1 MKYRTHRLDVNK
13 DNIQEK
19 LEAFI
24 NNLDGEIIAII
35 PNVTQ
40 YFLMYGAKIN
50 YLIIVEKINQ

>member
-13 DNIQEK
+13 VNIQEK

>member
-24 NNLDGEIIAII
+24 NNLDGEIIAVI

-40 YFLMYGAKIN
+40 YFMMYGAKIN
-50 YLIIVEKINQ
+50 YLIIIEKIK

>member
-13 DNIQEK
+13 ENMQEK

-24 NNLDGEIIAII
+24 NNLDGEVIAII

-40 YFLMYGAKIN
+40 YFMMYGAKIN
-50 YLIIVEKINQ
+50 YLIIVEKVK

>member
-13 DNIQEK
+13 ENIQDK

-24 NNLDGEIIAII
+24 NNLDGEVIAVI

-40 YFLMYGAKIN
+40 YFMMYGAKIN
-50 YLIIVEKINQ
+50 YLIIVEKVKS

>member
-40 YFLMYGAKIN
+40 YFMMYGAKIN
-50 YLIIVEKINQ
+50 YLIIVEKIK

>member
-13 DNIQEK
+13 ENMQEK

-24 NNLDGEIIAII
+24 NNLDGEVIAVI

-40 YFLMYGAKIN
+40 YFMMYGAKIN
-50 YLIIVEKINQ
+50 YLIIVEKVK

>member
-24 NNLDGEIIAII
+24 NNLEGEIIAVI

-40 YFLMYGAKIN
+40 YFMMYGAKIN
-50 YLIIVEKINQ
+50 YLIIVEKIK